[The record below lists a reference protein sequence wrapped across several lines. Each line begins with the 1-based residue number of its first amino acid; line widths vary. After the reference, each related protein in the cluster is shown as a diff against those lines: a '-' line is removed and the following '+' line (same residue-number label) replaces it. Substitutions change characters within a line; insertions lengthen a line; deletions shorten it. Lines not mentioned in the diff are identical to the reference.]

1 MQPSD
6 RVAYGREFWMAHI
19 SNTLLLSGTGILV
32 RYADF
37 ITVVGG
43 NEFHLGWIVG
53 IGMVGSFFMRIFLGA
68 WIDRYGARPL
78 WIGSLALFAVTCF
91 AHLLIASPTGAAIYA
106 LRMSY
111 CCALAGSYGASMT
124 FVGGRASE
132 QRLAELI
139 GILGTAGMLGSV
151 IGAVC
156 GDLLLGMAE
165 ITRARV
171 DAMFVVAGLFGV
183 AAMPFSWVATRFESR
198 PSRKTRTQPRPKA
211 SPADSSNQS
220 LLAIVWRY
228 QPGAVFVVGVAMGI
242 GLGLP
247 STFLRTYADAL
258 GIQRISLFFFVYAVS
273 AIVARVIT
281 RDWFERFGTRF
292 LILLG
297 TAGMVASLLLLLTVH
312 VEWHL
317 IVPAIAFGCSQAIL
331 YPAIV
336 AAGAVSFPAENRGL
350 ATVLV
355 LATWDIGVFIGS
367 PAAGV
372 ILHYS
377 SVVGLPPY
385 PTMLCTIAGLL
396 VFVDLWYA
404 AASRKSLRIFANRKK
419 R

>member
-1 MQPSD
+1 
-6 RVAYGREFWMAHI
+6 MAHI
-19 SNTLLLSGTGILV
+19 SNTLLMSGVGVLV

-37 ITVVGG
+37 ITVLGG

-91 AHLLIASPTGAAIYA
+91 AHLLIASHTGAAIYS
-106 LRMSY
+106 LRMFY
-111 CCALAGSYGASMT
+111 CCAVAGIYGASMT
-124 FVGGRASE
+124 FVGGRAPE
-132 QRLAELI
+132 QRLAELV
-139 GILGTAGMLGSV
+139 GMLGTAGLLGSV

-156 GDLLLGMAE
+156 GDLLLGVAG

-171 DAMFVVAGLFGV
+171 DAMFIVAGLFGV
-183 AAMPFSWVATRFESR
+183 AAMPFAWAATQFESR
-198 PSRKTRTQPRPKA
+198 PSQKARTQPQPNA
-211 SPADSSNQS
+211 SPADSADPS

-228 QPGAVFVVGVAMGI
+228 HPGAVFVVGVAMGI

-258 GIQRISLFFFVYAVS
+258 GIQHISLFFFVYAVS
-273 AIVARVIT
+273 AIVTRVIT
-281 RDWFERFGTRF
+281 RNWFKHFGTRS

-297 TAGMVASLLLLLTVH
+297 TTGMVASLLLLLPVH

-317 IVPAIAFGCSQAIL
+317 IMPGVAFGCSQAIL

-350 ATVLV
+350 AIVLV
-355 LATWDIGVFIGS
+355 LATWDIGLFVGS
-367 PAAGV
+367 PAVGA
-372 ILHYS
+372 ILQYS
-377 SVVGLPPY
+377 PVFGLPPY
-385 PTMLCTIAGLL
+385 PTMLTTIAGLL
-396 VFVDLWYA
+396 ALVGVWYA
-404 AASRKSLRIFANRKK
+404 VASRKMLPIFANRKK